1 MLRVEGPVFH
11 TYLELH
17 HKSEEAQQ
25 MDDSEKHRWHGHT
38 CRGIDGPFPVELEA
52 CQVTFVA
59 LNLDLSNRGPKLEL
73 QPVCGLTSCV
83 FPTPTLAP
91 QS

>member
-1 MLRVEGPVFH
+1 
-11 TYLELH
+11 
-17 HKSEEAQQ
+17 

-38 CRGIDGPFPVELEA
+38 CLGIDEPFPVELEA

-73 QPVCGLTSCV
+73 QQVCGLNSCV

>member
-1 MLRVEGPVFH
+1 MTRR
-11 TYLELH
+11 
-17 HKSEEAQQ
+17 S
-25 MDDSEKHRWHGHT
+25 
-38 CRGIDGPFPVELEA
+38 IDGMDTPAVVSTNLFPVELEA

-83 FPTPTLAP
+83 FPSPTLAP